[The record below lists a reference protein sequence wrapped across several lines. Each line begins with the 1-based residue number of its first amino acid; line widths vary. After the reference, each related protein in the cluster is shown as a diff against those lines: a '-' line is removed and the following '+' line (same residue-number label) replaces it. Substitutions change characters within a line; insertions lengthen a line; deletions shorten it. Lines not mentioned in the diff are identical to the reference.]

1 MARTMNINEGMLT
14 AALKSE
20 PDSTVIACVTYILCQ
35 LSQADMLH
43 ALFIC
48 KIDSSTCMNPNC
60 IGGGGGGY

>member
-48 KIDSSTCMNPNC
+48 KIYSYTCVKR
-60 IGGGGGGY
+60 IVLGGGGY